1 MKKFEKEKSDK
12 NVKSSDSTPKDRTNT
27 ETNLVLSENDLHT
40 EAATMDID
48 ELECMYAITCISLFS
63 DLYFDN

>member
-12 NVKSSDSTPKDRTNT
+12 NVKSSDSTPKNRNDT
-27 ETNLVLSENDLHT
+27 EKNLVISENDLHS

-48 ELECMYAITCISLFS
+48 ELECMYAITSVRLLS